1 MSDEIPP
8 PPPSEQ
14 VNVVSKSPNTVV
26 ATTDIQL
33 SPKRSVPWLS
43 NGGRPLR
50 MLLESEILAAQSV
63 SKTEKQV
70 AKKLGVSYIT
80 YQKYAKMYGIYGRV
94 MNRAGKG
101 INKPIKNENSGR
113 YPLDRILNGEFPD
126 YPMSRFRVRLI
137 RSGTMKAEC
146 CKCGFHEVRE
156 ADKQAPIV
164 LAFKDGNKKNK
175 RLENLEMYCYNCYF
189 LHINNPHGRP
199 NSFSVDGGA
208 DPKDNPPRE

>member
-1 MSDEIPP
+1 MSEETKDQSLTVSGSSNGTPTHPGITSEI
-8 PPPSEQ
+8 Q
-14 VNVVSKSPNTVV
+14 ISPVRK
-26 ATTDIQL
+26 L
-33 SPKRSVPWLS
+33 PWLAY
-43 NGGRPLR
+43 GGRPMR

-70 AKKLGVSYIT
+70 ARKLGVSYVT
-80 YQKYAKMYGIYGRV
+80 YQKYAKMYGIFGRV

-126 YPMSRFRVRLI
+126 YPIARLRVRLL
-137 RSGTMKAEC
+137 RSGTMTAEC

-156 ADKQAPIV
+156 IDKQSPIV

-175 RLENLEMYCYNCYF
+175 RRENLEMYCYNCYF

-199 NSFSVDGGA
+199 NSFTVDGGVSG
-208 DPKDNPPRE
+208 KDVPPSQ

>member
-1 MSDEIPP
+1 MSEETNNPSTTVTGQTSNKPPHQEIT
-8 PPPSEQ
+8 SEIQ
-14 VNVVSKSPNTVV
+14 ISPVRK
-26 ATTDIQL
+26 L
-33 SPKRSVPWLS
+33 PWLAY
-43 NGGRPLR
+43 GGRPMR

-63 SKTEKQV
+63 SKTERQV
-70 AKKLGVSYIT
+70 SKKLGVSYVT
-80 YQKYAKMYGIYGRV
+80 YQKYAKLYGIFGRV

-101 INKPIKNENSGR
+101 INKPIKNENTGR

-126 YPMSRFRVRLI
+126 YPIARLRVRLL

-156 ADKQAPIV
+156 IDKQSPIV

-175 RLENLEMYCYNCYF
+175 RRDNLEMYCYNCYF

-199 NSFSVDGGA
+199 NSFAVDGGA
-208 DPKDNPPRE
+208 NGKDVPPAQ

>member
-1 MSDEIPP
+1 MSEETKDQSLTVSGSSNGTPTHPGITSEIQILP
-8 PPPSEQ
+8 
-14 VNVVSKSPNTVV
+14 VRK
-26 ATTDIQL
+26 L
-33 SPKRSVPWLS
+33 PWLAY
-43 NGGRPLR
+43 GGRPMR

-70 AKKLGVSYIT
+70 ARKLGVSYVT
-80 YQKYAKMYGIYGRV
+80 YQKYAKMYGIFGRV

-126 YPMSRFRVRLI
+126 YPIARLRVRLL
-137 RSGTMKAEC
+137 RSGTMTAEC

-156 ADKQAPIV
+156 IDKQSPIV

-175 RLENLEMYCYNCYF
+175 RRENLEMYCYNCYF

-199 NSFSVDGGA
+199 NSFTVDGGVSG
-208 DPKDNPPRE
+208 KDVPPSQ